1 MVYFLIIATAF
12 LMGICADGILSGNLK
27 ELIDDTEEMETT
39 DNTFLKQMKLR
50 YKNCLRIGHEINNT
64 EAFAGK
70 YMDKYRSHGISFQV
84 YEKIASVCSG
94 ICVIGGLAGAFME
107 RKYMMEFLMMGFI
120 AMYIINGLK
129 KMIDVR
135 SKRRQITRNIVDFFE
150 NRYYA
155 VTEEKNDYSSTSDN
169 VAEKTM
175 EKLNN
180 RVYTDEERRIIDA
193 VSYTHLTLPTNSLV

>member
-1 MVYFLIIATAF
+1 MVYFLIIAAAF
-12 LMGICADGILSGNLK
+12 LMGICSDGILSGNLK

-94 ICVIGGLAGAFME
+94 ICVMGGLAGAFME

-155 VTEEKNDYSSTSDN
+155 VTDEKNDYSSTSDN
-169 VAEKTM
+169 AAEKTM
-175 EKLNN
+175 EKLSN
-180 RVYTDEERRIIDA
+180 RVYTDEERRIIDDILRE
-193 VSYTHLTLPTNSLV
+193 YLG

>member
-155 VTEEKNDYSSTSDN
+155 VTEEKNDYSFTSDN

-175 EKLNN
+175 DKLNT
-180 RVYTDEERRIIDA
+180 RVYTDEERRIIDDILRE
-193 VSYTHLTLPTNSLV
+193 YLG

>member
-27 ELIDDTEEMETT
+27 ELIDETEEMETT

-180 RVYTDEERRIIDA
+180 RVYTDEERRIIDDILRD
-193 VSYTHLTLPTNSLV
+193 YLG

>member
-27 ELIDDTEEMETT
+27 KLIDDTEEMETT

-180 RVYTDEERRIIDA
+180 RVYTDEERRIIDDILRE
-193 VSYTHLTLPTNSLV
+193 YLG

>member
-180 RVYTDEERRIIDA
+180 RVS
-193 VSYTHLTLPTNSLV
+193 VSYTHLTLPTMCQV

>member
-135 SKRRQITRNIVDFFE
+135 SKRRQITRNIVDFL
-150 NRYYA
+150 
-155 VTEEKNDYSSTSDN
+155 
-169 VAEKTM
+169 KTDIM
-175 EKLNN
+175 LLPRKK
-180 RVYTDEERRIIDA
+180 TIIHPQ
-193 VSYTHLTLPTNSLV
+193 VIM

>member
-169 VAEKTM
+169 ATEKTM

-180 RVYTDEERRIIDA
+180 RVYTDEERRIIDDILRE
-193 VSYTHLTLPTNSLV
+193 YLG

>member
-70 YMDKYRSHGISFQV
+70 YMDKYRSHGMSFQV

-107 RKYMMEFLMMGFI
+107 RKYMMEFFMMGFI

-169 VAEKTM
+169 AAEKTM

-180 RVYTDEERRIIDA
+180 RVYTDEERRIIDDILRE
-193 VSYTHLTLPTNSLV
+193 YLG

>member
-27 ELIDDTEEMETT
+27 ELIDDTEEMENT

-180 RVYTDEERRIIDA
+180 RVYTDEERRIIDDILRE
-193 VSYTHLTLPTNSLV
+193 YLG

>member
-1 MVYFLIIATAF
+1 MVYFIIIAAAF

-155 VTEEKNDYSSTSDN
+155 VTDEKKDYSSVNDN
-169 VAEKTM
+169 IAEKTM

-180 RVYTDEERRIIDA
+180 KVYTDEERRIIDDILRE
-193 VSYTHLTLPTNSLV
+193 YLG

>member
-1 MVYFLIIATAF
+1 MVYFLIIAAAF

-155 VTEEKNDYSSTSDN
+155 VTDEKKDYSSVNDN
-169 VAEKTM
+169 IAEKTM

-180 RVYTDEERRIIDA
+180 KVYTDEERRIIDDILRE
-193 VSYTHLTLPTNSLV
+193 YLG

>member
-1 MVYFLIIATAF
+1 
-12 LMGICADGILSGNLK
+12 
-27 ELIDDTEEMETT
+27 
-39 DNTFLKQMKLR
+39 
-50 YKNCLRIGHEINNT
+50 
-64 EAFAGK
+64 
-70 YMDKYRSHGISFQV
+70 
-84 YEKIASVCSG
+84 
-94 ICVIGGLAGAFME
+94 
-107 RKYMMEFLMMGFI
+107 MMGFI
-120 AMYIINGLK
+120 AMYIINGIK

-180 RVYTDEERRIIDA
+180 RVYTDEERRIIDDILRE
-193 VSYTHLTLPTNSLV
+193 YLGWIIINNKL

>member
-155 VTEEKNDYSSTSDN
+155 VTAERNDYSSTSDN

-180 RVYTDEERRIIDA
+180 RVYTDEERRIIDDILRE
-193 VSYTHLTLPTNSLV
+193 YLG

>member
-180 RVYTDEERRIIDA
+180 RVYTDEERRSIDDILRE
-193 VSYTHLTLPTNSLV
+193 YLG

>member
-120 AMYIINGLK
+120 AMYIING
-129 KMIDVR
+129 
-135 SKRRQITRNIVDFFE
+135 
-150 NRYYA
+150 YYA

-180 RVYTDEERRIIDA
+180 RVYTDEERRIIDDILRE
-193 VSYTHLTLPTNSLV
+193 YLG

>member
-107 RKYMMEFLMMGFI
+107 RK
-120 AMYIINGLK
+120 
-129 KMIDVR
+129 
-135 SKRRQITRNIVDFFE
+135 T
-150 NRYYA
+150 
-155 VTEEKNDYSSTSDN
+155 
-169 VAEKTM
+169 
-175 EKLNN
+175 
-180 RVYTDEERRIIDA
+180 
-193 VSYTHLTLPTNSLV
+193 

>member
-27 ELIDDTEEMETT
+27 ELIDETEEMETT

-120 AMYIINGLK
+120 GMYIINGLK

-180 RVYTDEERRIIDA
+180 RVYTDEERRIIDDILRE
-193 VSYTHLTLPTNSLV
+193 YLG

>member
-155 VTEEKNDYSSTSDN
+155 VTEEKYDYSSTSDN

-180 RVYTDEERRIIDA
+180 RVYTDEERRIIDDILRE
-193 VSYTHLTLPTNSLV
+193 YLG

>member
-1 MVYFLIIATAF
+1 MVYFLIIAAAF

-27 ELIDDTEEMETT
+27 ALIDDTEEMETT

-94 ICVIGGLAGAFME
+94 ICVMGGLAGAFME

-155 VTEEKNDYSSTSDN
+155 VTDEKNDYSSANDN
-169 VAEKTM
+169 MAEKTM

-180 RVYTDEERRIIDA
+180 KVYTDEERRIIDDILRE
-193 VSYTHLTLPTNSLV
+193 YLG

>member
-155 VTEEKNDYSSTSDN
+155 VTEGKNDYSSTSDN

-180 RVYTDEERRIIDA
+180 RVYTDEERRIIDDILRE
-193 VSYTHLTLPTNSLV
+193 YLG

>member
-120 AMYIINGLK
+120 ATYIINGLK

-155 VTEEKNDYSSTSDN
+155 VTDEKKDYSSVNDN
-169 VAEKTM
+169 IAEKTM

-180 RVYTDEERRIIDA
+180 KVYTDEERRIIDDILRE
-193 VSYTHLTLPTNSLV
+193 YLG

>member
-1 MVYFLIIATAF
+1 MVYFLIIAAAF

-27 ELIDDTEEMETT
+27 ALIDDTEEMETT

-155 VTEEKNDYSSTSDN
+155 VTDEKNDYSSANDN
-169 VAEKTM
+169 IAEKTM

-180 RVYTDEERRIIDA
+180 KVYTDEERRIIDDILRE
-193 VSYTHLTLPTNSLV
+193 YLG

>member
-135 SKRRQITRNIVDFFE
+135 SKRRQITRNIVDFL
-150 NRYYA
+150 
-155 VTEEKNDYSSTSDN
+155 
-169 VAEKTM
+169 KTDIM
-175 EKLNN
+175 L
-180 RVYTDEERRIIDA
+180 
-193 VSYTHLTLPTNSLV
+193 LPRKKRLFIHK